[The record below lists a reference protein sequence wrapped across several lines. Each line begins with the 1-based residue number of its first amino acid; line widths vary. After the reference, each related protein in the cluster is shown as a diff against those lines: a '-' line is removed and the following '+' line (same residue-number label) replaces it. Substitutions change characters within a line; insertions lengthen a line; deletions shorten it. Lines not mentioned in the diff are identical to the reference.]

1 MNEALRAANL
11 IYAGAILTGN
21 RCGRSNTVLEV
32 EGLCKS
38 YRGIPAVEDVS
49 FRVAPGEVV
58 GFLGPNG
65 AGKSTT
71 VKIIIGLL
79 RQDHGVV
86 RFQGRDIADDM
97 VSFRSSLGYVP
108 EDAHLYSYL
117 SALEYLQLVGRLRG
131 LSESQIERKAMSL
144 LRLFD
149 LDSWEHSPISLY
161 SKGMRQRVLIAA
173 ALLHN
178 PKLLIF
184 DEPLSGLDVV
194 SARLFKDLLD
204 LLASQGKAVL
214 YISHV
219 LEIVEHI
226 CSRVIVIAKGRLMAD
241 AAPSELTKLMSLP
254 NLESVFAQLVQQR
267 DTRSQA
273 EQIVK
278 VMRGTNA

>member
-1 MNEALRAANL
+1 
-11 IYAGAILTGN
+11 
-21 RCGRSNTVLEV
+21 VLEV
-32 EGLCKS
+32 QGIFKS

-71 VKIIIGLL
+71 VKIITGLL
-79 RQDHGVV
+79 RQDDGIV
-86 RFQGRDIADDM
+86 RFHGRDIADDM
-97 VSFRSSLGYVP
+97 VSFRATLGYVP
-108 EDAHLYSYL
+108 EDAHLYTYL

-131 LSESQIERKAMSL
+131 LPESLIERKAMSL

-173 ALLHN
+173 ALLHD
-178 PKLLIF
+178 PKLLIL

-204 LLASQGKAVL
+204 LLAAEGKAAL

-226 CSRVIVIAKGRLMAD
+226 CNRVIVIAKGRLVAD

-273 EQIVK
+273 EQIVE
-278 VMRGTNA
+278 VMRSTRA